1 MDSRS
6 GGRAITRGTI
16 AVALLSALAW
26 GILFFAILDGQIVL
40 AVGMFAWVLYLAIV
54 SWERVHERAAAR
66 RLDS

>member
-16 AVALLSALAW
+16 ALALLSALAL
-26 GILFFAILDGQIVL
+26 GILFLAILDGQIVL

-54 SWERVHERAAAR
+54 SWERVHERATAR